1 MKVAIVIPT
10 LADGDAVGN
19 DALGM
24 AKHIRGRGIDVEF
37 FVTRSHIAEPT
48 RLMHEFPKTMRSPD
62 DVLIYHHSIGFD
74 PGVKLIESAPC
85 RRKAVKYHNVTPP
98 KFFEA
103 YNEEVAQAC
112 VDGIAQVARLARS
125 NATIWADSAYNG
137 LHMQEFRPGRE
148 FHEVPPFHHADQ
160 LLTLEPDY
168 RAVSGLD
175 DWTTNL
181 LLIGRIVPNKN
192 IPLALEAFAEYRA
205 RFNPH
210 SRLVIVGDQPIPN
223 HSAEVHAI
231 IGKLKLEG
239 HVLIT
244 GKVTVPQLKALYLT
258 ADALLVTSLH
268 EGFCVP
274 LIEAMGL
281 RVPVVAVPNAAV
293 GGTGGGVAFYSEGR
307 AEALAERIDAVLT
320 DADIREQH
328 LHAGWQRY
336 QSKFTNEAIEKRFAE
351 LFDELL
357 AG

>member
-24 AKHIRGRGIDVEF
+24 AKHIRGRGLDVEF

-48 RLMHEFPKTMRSPD
+48 RLMREFNRLVRSPD
-62 DVLIYHHSIGFD
+62 DVVIYHHSIGFEM
-74 PGVKLIESAPC
+74 GVKIIESAPC

-98 KFFEA
+98 KFFEGLD
-103 YNEEVAQAC
+103 NDVVRAC
-112 VDGIAQVARLARS
+112 EQGIAQVGRLAKS
-125 NATIWADSAYNG
+125 KAILWADSQYNG
-137 LHMQEFRPGRE
+137 EHIQEFRPGRE
-148 FHEVPPFHHADQ
+148 FHELPPFHHADQ

-168 RAVSGLD
+168 RAASGLD
-175 DWTTNL
+175 DWTTNI
-181 LLIGRIVPNKN
+181 LLIGRVVPNKN
-192 IPLALEAFAEYRA
+192 IPLAIEAFAEYR
-205 RFNPH
+205 RRYNPH

-223 HSAEVHAI
+223 HAAEVHDA
-231 IGKLKLEG
+231 IGKHKLGG

-244 GKVTVPQLKALYLT
+244 GKVSLPQLKALYLT
-258 ADALLVTSLH
+258 ADVLFITSLH

-274 LIEAMGL
+274 LVEAMGL

-293 GGTGGGVAFYSEGR
+293 GFTGGDAAFYAEGN
-307 AEALAERIDAVLT
+307 ATALAERLDAVLT
-320 DADIREQH
+320 DPDVREQH
-328 LHAGWQRY
+328 LHAGWKRY
-336 QSKFTNEAIEKRFAE
+336 QEKFTNEAIEAKFAG